1 MIWGY
6 HYFWK
11 HPNKTFHRTE
21 FQQEFFDVQ
30 KAIATLAH
38 GCRVYCV
45 HCPPFRP
52 RKEWYQSKLW
62 SHPRRLECNCD
73 CDEWD
78 HLLHKWYS
86 PRLCQ
91 KQLLNCR
98 QGNLIVAIVK
108 CMIYAISCSILIES
122 LKHYTV
128 DCLIPSEVHTCLYF
142 IIQIFSNMVLE
153 NNIKGWHISL
163 KPQSQQNRV
172 SEFSM
177 CDCVGAK
184 HGTSMAI
191 CPVLTPRSMG
201 TRLWLRSFTSWR
213 MTSVHS
219 PPVSPRNSFF

>member
-1 MIWGY
+1 MIWRY

-21 FQQEFFDVQ
+21 FQQEFFDLQ
-30 KAIATLAH
+30 KAIDTLAH

-62 SHPRRLECNCD
+62 SHPGWNQTETLKTFPLTALPQKAADLWEFQPRRLECNCD

-98 QGNLIVAIVK
+98 QGDLIVAIVK
-108 CMIYAISCSILIES
+108 CMIYDISCSIL
-122 LKHYTV
+122 KV
-128 DCLIPSEVHTCLYF
+128 
-142 IIQIFSNMVLE
+142 
-153 NNIKGWHISL
+153 
-163 KPQSQQNRV
+163 
-172 SEFSM
+172 
-177 CDCVGAK
+177 
-184 HGTSMAI
+184 
-191 CPVLTPRSMG
+191 
-201 TRLWLRSFTSWR
+201 
-213 MTSVHS
+213 
-219 PPVSPRNSFF
+219 